1 MALLLSL
8 MLALLIVYSI
18 KSCCESSFTV
28 TTPIYTLKDANVG
41 LKKRCYC
48 LTVRGSFLPL
58 DVRSDGPS
66 ITSDGWSQL
75 TGMDRPALLADPL
88 N

>member
-41 LKKRCYC
+41 LKKDAIVSPCEDPFCRSMFGR
-48 LTVRGSFLPL
+48 TVLPL
-58 DVRSDGPS
+58 PRTAG
-66 ITSDGWSQL
+66 
-75 TGMDRPALLADPL
+75 R